1 LGPRR
6 PRTQRGK
13 PEDPKRTQRKE
24 SEEKH
29 PNSED
34 PKRRKLKK
42 LSFVTG
48 FERFVTP
55 FAEHHPQKQG
65 IFEEKLPN
73 VTPLSSNRHIKERT
87 PSHF

>member
-13 PEDPKRTQRKE
+13 SENPKKTQRKE
-24 SEEKH
+24 SEV
-29 PNSED
+29 NSCDSED

-55 FAEHHPQKQG
+55 FAKHHPQKQG

-73 VTPLSSNRHIKERT
+73 VTPLTKYRHTKEAT